1 MRRAATSA
9 MTPLSGA
16 LIVDC
21 GEVTSTKLRCVRL
34 LQWMCEGE
42 CIDLHASFK
51 NFPHSRVRLKV
62 ATVKHHRARQMR
74 VRDRYR
80 QWWAHRRSKT
90 VLFADHLRA

>member
-1 MRRAATSA
+1 

-34 LQWMCEGE
+34 LQWMREGE

-51 NFPHSRVRLKV
+51 NFPHGRVRLKV

-74 VRDRYR
+74 YETDIGNGGRIAAAKPSCSRII
-80 QWWAHRRSKT
+80 
-90 VLFADHLRA
+90 